1 MYGSAVICD
10 RRKGFCHTD
19 GVRKPD
25 ASKVGLI
32 NSFPAGPPDK
42 VGLARIVDADDGRDD
57 AENSFY
63 EGAADPGF
71 VGIETAHADS
81 GTSISVA

>member
-1 MYGSAVICD
+1 MICD
-10 RRKGFCHTD
+10 RRKGFCRTD
-19 GVRKPD
+19 GARKPD

-63 EGAADPGF
+63 QGAAGPGLS
-71 VGIETAHADS
+71 ESRQHSADS
-81 GTSISVA
+81 GASISVA